1 MAHPAMGRACDVSRR
16 QHMPCRPRVPT
27 PGNAD
32 GFTGRRSPGAGRCR
46 LAGGRLRAGHRP
58 GPPFRADAV
67 VATAIGN
74 GTKIRDGNVAGWRDR
89 QRKIDDGRGGMDSRG
104 STTHRIGSGSTLIRR
119 PPDGQRA
126 PRHDAEAAAPGASA
140 SARRR
145 MTDNH
150 QALQCREEGRS
161 APASPRNRFAAGE
174 KTLLQCSAASLPS
187 ASAPARGQG
196 NAGRH
201 RPPASPRAALH
212 AGATNGGADVC
223 RQNREQTCV
232 ELRRRWPE
240 CRTAGSPG
248 GNPEMSDS
256 ARQQAAHRD
265 RRHDLRSVGGRPMGA
280 HIRVTTGRRI
290 QAIDL
295 PAMAHDD
302 HNRPRVLSKGIQ
314 RYATNI
320 SSDIFLDSRM
330 ADLRITSRP
339 EKPHAFCPIPAP
351 CPLSPPNT
359 SAACCGCWR

>member
-1 MAHPAMGRACDVSRR
+1 MAHPATPRACDVSRR

-27 PGNAD
+27 PGDAD
-32 GFTGRRSPGAGRCR
+32 GFTGRRNPGDGRCR
-46 LAGGRLRAGHRP
+46 LAGGRLRAKHRP

-67 VATAIGN
+67 VPTAVGN

-150 QALQCREEGRS
+150 QALQCREEGRP
-161 APASPRNRFAAGE
+161 APGSPRNRLAAHE
-174 KTLLQCSAASLPS
+174 KTLFRRSAASQSS

-201 RPPASPRAALH
+201 RPPALPKAALH
-212 AGATNGGADVC
+212 AGATSGGADVR

-232 ELRRRWPE
+232 ELRRRWPA
-240 CRTAGSPG
+240 CRTAGSPR
-248 GNPEMSDS
+248 GNPGISDS

-302 HNRPRVLSKGIQ
+302 NNRLQVLSKGIQ
-314 RYATNI
+314 RYTANI
-320 SSDIFLDSRM
+320 S
-330 ADLRITSRP
+330 
-339 EKPHAFCPIPAP
+339 
-351 CPLSPPNT
+351 
-359 SAACCGCWR
+359 